1 VAQQHLQLSAA
12 QRCNVNG
19 GKGISLFAHQDGIV
33 QVAHFGKFLLQTA
46 RFAAGRCRQGH
57 PPDSGTRLVGVAQ
70 DEITFM
76 TAGGA
81 YLKLSGGAVEGPAR

>member
-33 QVAHFGKFLLQTA
+33 QVAHFGKFLLQSQHDFC
-46 RFAAGRCRQGH
+46 RRRRQGH

-70 DEITFM
+70 DES
-76 TAGGA
+76 
-81 YLKLSGGAVEGPAR
+81 LS